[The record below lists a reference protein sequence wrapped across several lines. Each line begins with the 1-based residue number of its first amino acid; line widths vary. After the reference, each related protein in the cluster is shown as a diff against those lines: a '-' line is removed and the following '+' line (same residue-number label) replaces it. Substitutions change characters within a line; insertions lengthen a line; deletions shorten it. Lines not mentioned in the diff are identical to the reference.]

1 MNIAIVGA
9 TGMIGSRLVAE
20 AARRGHQV
28 TAVSRSGTLPQGA
41 SKAIAMEL
49 NDTPKVVA
57 LVDSS
62 GATVIAIPPDRQGG
76 SHESILQAHRDLIA
90 ARPTGRFLVVG
101 GAGALEVD
109 GVRLKDMPGFPA
121 AYQAEASTLSTIF
134 DMYRTSKDLD
144 WTMLAPA
151 PQIAP
156 GERTG
161 HYRVGTDSPAGDA
174 ISAEDFVVAIVD
186 ELEKPAHAG
195 TRFTVAN

>member
-1 MNIAIVGA
+1 
-9 TGMIGSRLVAE
+9 MIGSRLAAE

-49 NDTPKVVA
+49 NDTPKVVV
-57 LVDSS
+57 LIDSS
-62 GATVIAIPPDRQGG
+62 DATVIAVPSDRHGG
-76 SHESILQAHRDLIA
+76 SHEPILQAHRDLIA
-90 ARPTGRFLVVG
+90 ARPFGRFLAVG

-109 GVRLKDMPGFPA
+109 GVRLKDMPDFPP
-121 AYQAEASTLSTIF
+121 AYHAEAATFSTIL
-134 DMYRTSKDLD
+134 DMYRASKGLN

-151 PQIAP
+151 PKIAP

-161 HYRVGTDSPAGDA
+161 HYHVGTNSPAGAA

-186 ELEKPAHAG
+186 ELEKPAHVG